1 MSYSTMRE
9 TDEINKRKKKR
20 LRVDPTRSPLNLV
33 IKKLQEKK
41 TEREVV
47 EDDFVDPNQFSPLV
61 QMMLEDAKKDDLY
74 YQLLKMMYIDDVDAE
89 HVENY
94 LGISTDELKNAVDEL
109 VSLGFLKHTSEDEVE
124 LTDDGVTLIMHRESQ
139 IEKIS

>member
-1 MSYSTMRE
+1 MRE